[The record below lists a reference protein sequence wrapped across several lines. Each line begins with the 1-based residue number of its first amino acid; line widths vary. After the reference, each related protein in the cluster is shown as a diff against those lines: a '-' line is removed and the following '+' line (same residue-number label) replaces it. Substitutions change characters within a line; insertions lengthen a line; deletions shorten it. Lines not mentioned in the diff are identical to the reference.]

1 MKVSIMKNNFLDAES
16 LKNDW
21 ANNPR
26 WEGITRSYTAE
37 DVISIR
43 NSVDIKHTL
52 AENGSQKLF
61 ENLNKKDE
69 WISALGALSGNQAVQ
84 MVKAGLKAI
93 YLSGWQVA
101 ADSNLGE
108 TTYPDQ
114 SLYPSNSAPTL
125 AKRINNALL
134 RAEQVDR
141 VEGNN
146 SIDYLV
152 PIIADG
158 EAGFGGTLN
167 VFELTKKFI
176 EAGAAGV
183 HFEDQLAA
191 EKKCGHMGGK
201 VLVPTSQHIRTLTS
215 ARLASDTMGVPT
227 VIIARTDAL
236 AANLITSDIDEV
248 DSDFVLGERTSEGF
262 FKVKNG
268 PESAISRGLSYA
280 PYADL
285 VWCETGKPDIG
296 FAREFADAIHEKFPD
311 KILAYNC
318 SPSFN
323 WKQSLSDDEIAT
335 FQEKLSSFGYKFQFI
350 TLAGFHALNTSMFE
364 LAMNYKG
371 GNMSA
376 YVELQ
381 QKEFELEKDGFTS
394 VKHQREVGAGYFDTI
409 STIISGGDASTLA
422 LEGSTEEEQF

>member
-1 MKVSIMKNNFLDAES
+1 MKVSTMKNNFLDPES

-21 ANNPR
+21 DTNPR
-26 WEGITRSYTAE
+26 WEGITRNYTAE
-37 DVISIR
+37 DVVSIR

-296 FAREFADAIHEKFPD
+296 FAKEFADAIHEKFPD

>member
-1 MKVSIMKNNFLDAES
+1 MKVFTMENSFLDPKS
-16 LKNDW
+16 LENDW
-21 ANNPR
+21 ATNPR
-26 WEGITRSYTAE
+26 WKGITRNYSAE
-37 DVISIR
+37 DVVSIR
-43 NSVDIKHTL
+43 NSVDIKYTL
-52 AENGSQKLF
+52 AEKGAQNLF
-61 ENLNKKDE
+61 EALNKKDE

-84 MVKAGLKAI
+84 MVKAGLRAI

-152 PIIADG
+152 PIVADG

-215 ARLASDTMGVPT
+215 ARLASDTLGVPT

-236 AANLITSDIDEV
+236 AANLVTSDIDET

-268 PESAISRGLSYA
+268 PEAAISRGLSYA

-296 FAREFADAIHEKFPD
+296 FAKEFADAIREKFPD
-311 KILAYNC
+311 KLLAYNC

-323 WKQSLSDDEIAT
+323 WKQSLSDEEIAT

-381 QKEFELEKDGFTS
+381 QKEFALEKDGFTS

>member
-1 MKVSIMKNNFLDAES
+1 MKNDFLDAES

-21 ANNPR
+21 DNNPR
-26 WEGITRSYTAE
+26 WKGITRSYSSE
-37 DVISIR
+37 DVVSIR
-43 NSVDIKHTL
+43 NSVDIKYTL

-84 MVKAGLKAI
+84 MVKAGLEAI

-152 PIIADG
+152 PIVADG

-215 ARLASDTMGVPT
+215 ARLASDTLVVPT

-236 AANLITSDIDEV
+236 AANLVTSDIDET

-296 FAREFADAIHEKFPD
+296 FAKEFADAIHEKFPD
-311 KILAYNC
+311 KLLAYNC

-381 QKEFELEKDGFTS
+381 QKEFALEKDGFTS

>member
-1 MKVSIMKNNFLDAES
+1 MTQNSFLDKELLNS
-16 LKNDW
+16 EW
-21 ANNPR
+21 ENNPR
-26 WEGITRSYTAE
+26 WEGITRNYSAE
-37 DVISIR
+37 DVVSIR
-43 NSVDIKHTL
+43 NSIEIKYTL
-52 AENGSQKLF
+52 AENGANKLF
-61 ENLNKKDE
+61 DHLMKKDE

-114 SLYPSNSAPTL
+114 SLYPSNSAPNL

-141 VEGNN
+141 VEGNFD
-146 SIDYLV
+146 IDYVV
-152 PIIADG
+152 PIVADG
-158 EAGFGGTLN
+158 EAGFGGVLN

-215 ARLASDTMGVPT
+215 ARLAADALGVPT

-236 AANLITSDIDEV
+236 AANLLTSDID
-248 DSDFVLGERTSEGF
+248 DSDKDFVLGERTSEGF

-268 PESAISRGLSYA
+268 PEAAFSRGLSYA

-285 VWCETGKPDIG
+285 VWCETGTPDIG
-296 FAREFADAIHEKFPD
+296 YAKDFAEAVHEKYPD
-311 KILAYNC
+311 KLLAYNC

-323 WKQSLSDDEIAT
+323 WKKALSDKEIDT
-335 FQEKLSSFGYKFQFI
+335 FQEQLSSFGYKFQFI
-350 TLAGFHALNTSMFE
+350 TLAGFHALNASMFE
-364 LAMNYKG
+364 LASKYKG

-381 QKEFELEKDGFTS
+381 QKEFSMEKDGFTS
-394 VKHQREVGAGYFDTI
+394 VKHQREVGAGYFDTV
-409 STIISGGDASTLA
+409 STIISDGDASTLA

>member
-1 MKVSIMKNNFLDAES
+1 MKVFTMENSFLDPKS
-16 LKNDW
+16 LENDW
-21 ANNPR
+21 ATNPR
-26 WEGITRSYTAE
+26 WKGITRNYSAE
-37 DVISIR
+37 DVVSIR
-43 NSVDIKHTL
+43 NSVDIKYTL
-52 AENGSQKLF
+52 AEKGAQNLF
-61 ENLNKKDE
+61 EALNKKDE

-84 MVKAGLKAI
+84 MVKAGLRAI

-152 PIIADG
+152 PIVADG

-215 ARLASDTMGVPT
+215 ARLASDTLGVPT

-236 AANLITSDIDEV
+236 AANLVTSDIDET

-296 FAREFADAIHEKFPD
+296 FAKEFADAIREKFPD
-311 KILAYNC
+311 KLLAYNC

-323 WKQSLSDDEIAT
+323 WKQSLSDEEIAT

-381 QKEFELEKDGFTS
+381 QKEFALEKEGFTS

>member
-158 EAGFGGTLN
+158 EAGFWWN
-167 VFELTKKFI
+167 
-176 EAGAAGV
+176 
-183 HFEDQLAA
+183 
-191 EKKCGHMGGK
+191 
-201 VLVPTSQHIRTLTS
+201 SQCI
-215 ARLASDTMGVPT
+215 
-227 VIIARTDAL
+227 
-236 AANLITSDIDEV
+236 
-248 DSDFVLGERTSEGF
+248 
-262 FKVKNG
+262 
-268 PESAISRGLSYA
+268 
-280 PYADL
+280 
-285 VWCETGKPDIG
+285 
-296 FAREFADAIHEKFPD
+296 
-311 KILAYNC
+311 
-318 SPSFN
+318 
-323 WKQSLSDDEIAT
+323 
-335 FQEKLSSFGYKFQFI
+335 
-350 TLAGFHALNTSMFE
+350 
-364 LAMNYKG
+364 
-371 GNMSA
+371 
-376 YVELQ
+376 
-381 QKEFELEKDGFTS
+381 
-394 VKHQREVGAGYFDTI
+394 
-409 STIISGGDASTLA
+409 
-422 LEGSTEEEQF
+422 